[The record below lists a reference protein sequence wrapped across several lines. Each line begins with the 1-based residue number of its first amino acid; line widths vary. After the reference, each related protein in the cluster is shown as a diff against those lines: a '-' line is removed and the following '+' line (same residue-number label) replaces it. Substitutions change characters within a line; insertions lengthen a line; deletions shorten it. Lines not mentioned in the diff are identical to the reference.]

1 MVDKDVF
8 WRKADNLEK
17 HLSLIRERN
26 KIGFDEFLANDVLQ
40 DALLFQ
46 LQLAIQTCIDL
57 AAHIVSDEGL
67 GAPAGSSEL
76 FYLLNDAGII
86 DLPMTEQ
93 MVRAVG
99 FRNLIAH
106 EYGKIEMTI
115 AYRAVTENFLSL
127 GRFLHAVGRH
137 FGFTIGD

>member
-8 WRKADNLEK
+8 WRKADNLGK

-46 LQLAIQTCIDL
+46 LQLAIQTCIEV

-67 GAPAGSSEL
+67 GAPAGNSEL

-93 MVRAVG
+93 MVGAVG
-99 FRNLIAH
+99 FKNLIAH
-106 EYGKIEMTI
+106 EYGRMDMRI
-115 AYRAVTENFLSL
+115 AYQVVTENFLEL
-127 GRFLHAVGRH
+127 GQFIHVVARH
-137 FGFTIGD
+137 FGFAVEN